1 MKRRKAKAKT
11 KGAKGIQDL
20 IPAAIAAHR
29 AGRFDEA
36 EKVYLAVLEADPS
49 NVDALHYLGVLRHQ
63 QGHSAPAVELIMKAI
78 ELAPNYF
85 DAHNNLGNVCL
96 SFDVANAVKA
106 YQAALELRPD
116 DRDATRNLGIAMG
129 RLKRHEEAA
138 ELFERGIRER
148 PEQLDNYY
156 SLSVVYKDLGRYE
169 DALAT
174 LRKAI
179 AIKPEAEGF
188 RRLGPMLY
196 GLRRIDEAAA
206 VYEAWLRADPGNP
219 VASHMLAACTSKEVP
234 ARAADA
240 FVTRVFDGFA
250 ESFDEVLMNRL
261 EYRAPEL
268 VGEALRRG
276 AGEPRGDLDIVDAGC
291 GTGLLA
297 EYLKPYARRLVGVD
311 LSSKMLAKAARRPY
325 NWLVVHE
332 LATFL
337 QLMPRSFDVVAS
349 SDTLV
354 YFGDLQEVLAAAGRA
369 LREGGRVVFT
379 LEHAVDEAEAP
390 AGYRIHPHGRYSHT
404 EPYVRG
410 TLEQA
415 GFEAIEIDKARLR
428 REGSDYVAGLVV
440 SARRKTGE
448 SALALHRQGRLEHQ
462 QGRSL
467 SAHDLVRRSIELDPA
482 NSAAHSD
489 LGDIYCSLGSLASA
503 ALAYKSALE
512 LRPDHPDAT
521 RGLAAVTEKLRRL
534 EAAAEAHRRA
544 IEHAPADA
552 DALYALATDY
562 KEMGSI
568 EEAVEIL
575 KKAIQ
580 ARPEWQ
586 GFRQL
591 GALQYGIGRLG
602 DAVETYEAWLRIE
615 PGNPVA
621 RHLLAAC
628 TGKNVPARASD
639 AFVALDFDRFAD
651 TFDAKLEGLE
661 YRAPALV
668 GEVLSRNC
676 GEPRGDL
683 EILDAGCGTG
693 LLGPY
698 LRAYAQRLVGVDL
711 SPKMLEKAARLSLYD
726 GLVAAELASFLRASP
741 GGFDI
746 VASSDTLVY
755 FGDLSEVLA
764 AARASLRRDG
774 WFFFTLEQ
782 APDEPGLPASYR
794 INPHGRYSHA
804 ERYVRAALGAADFR
818 LVQIEKGNLR
828 REGDAYVEGLVVA
841 ARAAGRAA
849 SDTSSRLKP

>member
-1 MKRRKAKAKT
+1 MTAAS
-11 KGAKGIQDL
+11 GEAIALQDRIL
-20 IPAAIAAHR
+20 AAIAAHR
-29 AGRFDEA
+29 SGNLDEA
-36 EKVYLAVLEADPS
+36 EKVYLAVLETQPD
-49 NVDALHYLGVLRHQ
+49 NVDALHYLGLLAHQ
-63 QGHSAPAVELIMKAI
+63 RGRPAPAIDLIVRALELD
-78 ELAPNYF
+78 PTYF
-85 DAHNNLGNVCL
+85 DALNNLGNIYL
-96 SFDVANAVKA
+96 RSDVTAAISM
-106 YQAALELRPD
+106 YHAALKLRPD
-116 DRDATRNLGIAMG
+116 HPEATRNLGIALG
-129 RLKRHEEAA
+129 RLKRHEEAV
-138 ELFERGIRER
+138 ELFERGVRER
-148 PEQLDNYY
+148 PDHLDNYY
-156 SLSVVYKDLGRYE
+156 SLSVAYKDLERYD

-179 AIKPEAEGF
+179 ALKPEAEGF

-196 GLRRIDEAAA
+196 GLGRIEEAAG

-311 LSSKMLAKAARRPY
+311 LSSKMLAKAAGRPY

-337 QLMPRSFDVVAS
+337 DLMPRSFDVVAS

-354 YFGDLQEVLAAAGRA
+354 YFGDLREVLAAAGRS
-369 LREGGRVVFT
+369 LREGGRLVFT
-379 LEHAVDEAEAP
+379 LEHAADEAEVP

-410 TLEQA
+410 TLAQA
-415 GFEAIEIDKARLR
+415 DFEAIEIDKAHLR
-428 REGSDYVAGLVV
+428 REGSIYVEGLVV
-440 SARRKTGE
+440 SARRKSGE

-467 SAHDLVRRSIELDPA
+467 SAHGLVRRSIELDPA
-482 NSAAHSD
+482 SSAAYND
-489 LGDIYCSLGSLASA
+489 LGDIYRSLGSLAGA
-503 ALAYKSALE
+503 AKAYKTALE
-512 LRPDHPDAT
+512 LRPDHPEAA
-521 RGLAAVTEKLRRL
+521 RSLAAVTENLRRL
-534 EAAAEAHRRA
+534 EASAEAHRRA
-544 IEHAPADA
+544 IERAPADA
-552 DALYALATDY
+552 DALCALAADY

-575 KKAIQ
+575 KKALQ
-580 ARPEWQ
+580 VRPEWE
-586 GFRQL
+586 GFREL
-591 GALQYGIGRLG
+591 GALQYGIGRIG
-602 DAVETYEAWLRIE
+602 DVVETYKAWLRTE
-615 PGNPVA
+615 PGNAVA

-628 TGKNVPARASD
+628 TGKNVPTRASD
-639 AFVALDFDRFAD
+639 AFVTLDFDRFAE
-651 TFDAKLEGLE
+651 TFDAKLKGLE

-668 GEVLSRNC
+668 GEALRRSA

-683 EILDAGCGTG
+683 QILDAGCGTG
-693 LLGPY
+693 LLGQY
-698 LRAYAQRLVGVDL
+698 LRPHARRLVGVDL
-711 SPKMLEKAARLSLYD
+711 SRKMLEKAARLSLYD
-726 GLVAAELASFLRASP
+726 GLVVAELASFLRASP

-764 AARASLRRDG
+764 AACASLKRDG

-782 APDEPGLPASYR
+782 APDEPGLPESYR
-794 INPHGRYSHA
+794 INPHGRYSHT
-804 ERYVRAALGAADFR
+804 ERYVRAALGAAGFG
-818 LVQIEKGNLR
+818 LVQIEKGYLR

-841 ARAAGRAA
+841 ARAADGAG
-849 SDTSSRLKP
+849 SDTSSSRNP

>member
-1 MKRRKAKAKT
+1 MKGRKPKSGK
-11 KGAKGIQDL
+11 KNGPQDR
-20 IPAAIAAHR
+20 IRAAIAAHR
-29 AGRFDEA
+29 SGNLDEA
-36 EKVYLAVLEADPS
+36 EKVYLAVLETQPD
-49 NVDALHYLGVLRHQ
+49 NVDALHYLGLLAHQ
-63 QGHSAPAVELIMKAI
+63 RGRPARAIDLIVRALELD
-78 ELAPNYF
+78 PTYF
-85 DAHNNLGNVCL
+85 DALNNLGNIYL
-96 SFDVANAVKA
+96 RSDAAAAIDLYNR
-106 YQAALELRPD
+106 ALELRPD
-116 DRDATRNLGIAMG
+116 HPEATRNLGIALG

-138 ELFERGIRER
+138 ELYERSIRER
-148 PEQLDNYY
+148 PDHLDSYY
-156 SLSVVYKDLGRYE
+156 SLSVVYKDLDRYD

-174 LRKAI
+174 LRRAI

-196 GLRRIDEAAA
+196 GLGRIEEAAG

-250 ESFDEVLMNRL
+250 ESFDEVLMHRL

-337 QLMPRSFDVVAS
+337 DLMPRSFDVVAS

-354 YFGDLQEVLAAAGRA
+354 YFGDLREVLAAAGRS
-369 LREGGRVVFT
+369 LREGGRLFLT
-379 LEHAVDEAEAP
+379 LEHAADEAEVP

-410 TLEQA
+410 TLAQA
-415 GFEAIEIDKARLR
+415 GFEAIEIDKAHLR
-428 REGSDYVAGLVV
+428 REGSTYVEGLVV
-440 SARRKTGE
+440 SARRKSGE

-462 QGRSL
+462 RGRSL

-482 NSAAHSD
+482 SSAAYND
-489 LGDIYCSLGSLASA
+489 LGDIYRSLGSPASA
-503 ALAYKSALE
+503 VKAYNRALE
-512 LRPDHPDAT
+512 LRPDHPEAA
-521 RGLAAVTEKLRRL
+521 RSLAAVTEKLRRL
-534 EAAAEAHRRA
+534 EASAEAHRRA
-544 IEHAPADA
+544 IERAPADA
-552 DALYALATDY
+552 DALYALAADY
-562 KEMGSI
+562 KEMGGI

-575 KKAIQ
+575 KKALQ
-580 ARPEWQ
+580 VRPEWE
-586 GFRQL
+586 GFREL
-591 GALQYGIGRLG
+591 GALQYAIGRIA
-602 DAVETYEAWLRIE
+602 DVVETYEAWLRTE
-615 PGNPVA
+615 PGNAVA

-639 AFVALDFDRFAD
+639 AFVTLDFDRFAD

-661 YRAPALV
+661 YRAPALI
-668 GEVLSRNC
+668 GEALRRSA

-693 LLGPY
+693 LLGQY
-698 LRAYAQRLVGVDL
+698 LRPYARRLVGVDL
-711 SPKMLEKAARLSLYD
+711 SRKMLEKAARLSLYD
-726 GLVAAELASFLRASP
+726 GLVVAELASFLRASP

-755 FGDLSEVLA
+755 FGELGEVFA
-764 AARASLRRDG
+764 AARRSLRPSG
-774 WFFFTLEQ
+774 MLVFTLERE
-782 APDEPGLPASYR
+782 ANAAETPTGYR
-794 INPHGRYSHA
+794 IHPHGRYSHT
-804 ERYVRAALGAADFR
+804 ELYVRSALAEAGFEA
-818 LVQIEKGNLR
+818 VEIEKANLR
-828 REGDAYVEGLVVA
+828 REGERYVDGLVIV
-841 ARAAGRAA
+841 ARAAESPRRGQ
-849 SDTSSRLKP
+849 